1 MQQYFPT
8 IPLHLGETVELDEEI
23 SRHQITVLRQI
34 DGDRFRL
41 VDPDKRVFLV
51 ELRTQNDHAFAHILQ
66 ELDEDNEMPVK
77 VTIIQALIK
86 GDKWDYF
93 LQKSTECGVARIVP
107 FISERN
113 VVKWDPKTDQ
123 KKLERW
129 RKIVR
134 EAAEQ
139 SKRNLIPEVTFPIR
153 LDELP
158 NHQSEMNF
166 VAYENASHTDRQLK
180 DIRFDASSVTLL
192 IGSEG
197 GFTPREIESCIAFG
211 YEPIGLGRRILRAE
225 TAAIVALTLI
235 ESGTLNKP

>member
-1 MQQYFPT
+1 
-8 IPLHLGETVELDEEI
+8 
-23 SRHQITVLRQI
+23 
-34 DGDRFRL
+34 
-41 VDPDKRVFLV
+41 
-51 ELRTQNDHAFAHILQ
+51 LQ

-197 GFTPREIESCIAFG
+197 GFTPREIDRCIAYG

>member
-1 MQQYFPT
+1 MQQYFST
-8 IPLHLGETVELDEEI
+8 IPLHLGEMMELDEEI
-23 SRHQITVLRQI
+23 RRHQITVLRQK
-34 DGDRFRL
+34 DGERFRL
-41 VDPDKRVFLV
+41 VDPDKKVFLV
-51 ELRTQNDHAFAHILQ
+51 ELKTQNDHAFAHILQ
-66 ELDEDNEMPVK
+66 SLDEDNEMPVK

-93 LQKSTECGVARIVP
+93 LQKATECGATRIVP
-107 FISERN
+107 FLSDRN
-113 VVKWDPKTDQ
+113 VVKWDSKADQ

-139 SKRNLIPEVTFPIR
+139 SKRNLIPEVTSPIR
-153 LDELP
+153 LDELADFRGD
-158 NHQSEMNF
+158 MNF
-166 VAYENASHTDRQLK
+166 VAYENAAHADRQLK
-180 DIRFDASSVTLL
+180 DIRFDRTSVSVL

-197 GFTPREIESCIAFG
+197 GFTPREIDRCIAIG
-211 YEPIGLGRRILRAE
+211 YQPIGLGRRILRAE